1 MGGNEAL
8 LLDPLIGGRKNNG
21 GGRKEARRPQWHR
34 LQSVSRSATT
44 KEMKIVRA
52 LFRHGDAQ
60 STKKKKKRI
69 LTEKELGAGSVAS
82 GTCMN
87 KKERE

>member
-60 STKKKKKRI
+60 STKKKKFQQR
-69 LTEKELGAGSVAS
+69 ERMGA
-82 GTCMN
+82 
-87 KKERE
+87 